1 MQQTMSEWQSHFKV
15 VHTEE
20 SRGHQ
25 DGSVSD
31 DTCCHAS
38 GPEFT
43 PETHMMDGENG
54 TPQSCHPTSIYVCKF
69 MHTCMCMQAINKCNE
84 KFNLILFLKN
94 QYYGYINKNSLYVKS
109 MSQYNWS
116 VLLLGSHSVFVS
128 AWKCISNPQT
138 GKAALLVNYKVVE
151 RRVAWRK

>member
-1 MQQTMSEWQSHFKV
+1 MLTQWKKFYRFLKVLSISELLAVGHLQSLTAFLNPPQAQSTLKGMQQTMSEWQSHFKV

-109 MSQYNWS
+109 MSQYN
-116 VLLLGSHSVFVS
+116 
-128 AWKCISNPQT
+128 
-138 GKAALLVNYKVVE
+138 
-151 RRVAWRK
+151 